1 MPERNLLVISNSFPN
16 KDNTF
21 VGDVFVKEQIKYLRH
36 YFDNVYVV
44 SPVAYG
50 MEHLRKTEHS
60 DYQFDNVQVFFPKY
74 VNNPLFWYHG
84 RSLWVDLEA
93 RAVMSLI
100 ERENLHFDLIHAH
113 FTWPSGAVAVAL
125 KQKYSIP
132 VVITEHTSST
142 FTKAIETQD
151 KIFTDTWS
159 KADKIIRVKQ
169 GDVSAFSRVNI
180 PLQNVIPIPNGYDS
194 KKFHPTD
201 TQRCRETLHLPLDK
215 KLILNVGNLYGEV
228 KGHKYLIEAI
238 SHVVTKRKDILCL
251 IIGAGKLR
259 TALERQIRS
268 LGLEDYILLAG
279 GKPHDE
285 IPLWMNACDL
295 FVLPSLR
302 ESFGVVQI
310 EAMACG
316 KPVVATRNGG
326 SEEVVISDK
335 YGLLVEPADPD
346 GLAEKIL
353 VALDREWDR
362 EAILTYAERFTW
374 EHVTR
379 EIVDVYLQTIK
390 FGDKS
395 L

>member
-1 MPERNLLVISNSFPN
+1 MSEKNLLVISNNFPN
-16 KDNTF
+16 RDNTF

-50 MEHLRKTEHS
+50 MERLRKTKHF
-60 DYQFDNVQVFFPKY
+60 DYQIDNVRVFFPKY
-74 VNNPLFWYHG
+74 INNPLFWYYG

-93 RAVMSLI
+93 RAIMSLI
-100 ERENLHFDLIHAH
+100 EKEDLHFDLIHAH

-132 VVITEHTSST
+132 VVITEHTSNT

-151 KIFTDTWS
+151 KVFTDTWS
-159 KADKIIRVKQ
+159 KADKIVRVKQ
-169 GDVSAFSRVNI
+169 GDVSAFSRVSI

-201 TQRCRETLHLPLDK
+201 TQSCRETLHLPLDK

-238 SHVVTKRKDILCL
+238 SHVVTKRKDILCV

-268 LGLEDYILLAG
+268 LRLEDYILLAG

-295 FVLPSLR
+295 FVLPSLN
-302 ESFGVVQI
+302 EGNPTVMF
-310 EAMACG
+310 EALGCG
-316 KPVVATRNGG
+316 KPFVGTKVGG
-326 SEEVVISDK
+326 VPEVITSDD
-335 YGLLVEPADPD
+335 YGLLVEPADPED
-346 GLAEKIL
+346 LAEKIL

-362 EAILTYAERFTW
+362 EAILAYAKRYTW
-374 EHVTR
+374 ENIAEQIVHVYR
-379 EIVDVYLQTIK
+379 GLGCHDE
-390 FGDKS
+390 
-395 L
+395 

>member
-1 MPERNLLVISNSFPN
+1 MPEKNLLVISNSFPN
-16 KDNTF
+16 EDNTF

-93 RAVMSLI
+93 RATMSLI
-100 ERENLHFDLIHAH
+100 EKEGLHFELIHAH

-151 KIFTDTWS
+151 KVFTDTWS
-159 KADKIIRVKQ
+159 KADKIVRVKQ
-169 GDVSAFSRVNI
+169 GDISAFSRVNI

-238 SHVVTKRKDILCL
+238 SHVVTKRKDILCV

-268 LGLEDYILLAG
+268 LRLEDYILLAG

-295 FVLPSLR
+295 FVLPSLN
-302 ESFGVVQI
+302 EGNPTVMF
-310 EAMACG
+310 EALGCG
-316 KPVVATRNGG
+316 KPFVGTKVGG
-326 SEEVVISDK
+326 VPEVITSDA
-335 YGLLVEPADPD
+335 YGLLVEPADPE

-362 EAILTYAERFTW
+362 EMILAYAERYTW
-374 EHVTR
+374 ENIAK
-379 EIVDVYLQTIK
+379 EIMGVYEQVL
-390 FGDKS
+390 G
-395 L
+395 